1 MKNLKNLFCL
11 YVFLFLSC
19 DTQEVLYVAT
29 DYVYVGDFTTGL
41 EGPAVDANGNL
52 YFVNPHHNGSIGR
65 VDAEG
70 HFSVFISHLPEGST
84 ANGIQITP
92 KGELLLADYT
102 GHNILKIDPNSKDVS
117 VYAHEPMANQPN
129 DLTLGYGTLL
139 FASDPNWG
147 ESTGNVWKV
156 TPGKFELMLDNMG
169 TTNGIEISPD
179 DKTLYVNESV
189 QRNVWA
195 FDIHHEKKLLNKRLL
210 ISFEDF
216 GMDGMRSDVKG
227 NLYITRYGKG
237 TVVKVS
243 PKGEVLQE
251 IVLKGKKA
259 SNIAFGGKD
268 GKTAYVTLQ
277 DRGYIETFR
286 VSDPGMAFARLKGQA
301 IE

>member
-1 MKNLKNLFCL
+1 MKKLSILLCSFVLLF
-11 YVFLFLSC
+11 FNC
-19 DTQEVLYVAT
+19 DSQEVLYVAT
-29 DYVYVGDFTTGL
+29 DFVYVGDFTTGL
-41 EGPAVDANGNL
+41 EGPAVDASGNL
-52 YFVNPHHNGSIGR
+52 YFVNPHHNGSIGK
-65 VDAEG
+65 VDANG
-70 HFSVFISHLPEGST
+70 NFSVFISQLPEGST
-84 ANGIQITP
+84 ANGIRITP
-92 KGELLLADYT
+92 TGHLLLADYT
-102 GHNILKIDPNSKDVS
+102 GHNVLEIDPGSKEVS
-117 VYAHEPMANQPN
+117 VYAHEPLANQPN
-129 DLTLGYGTLL
+129 DLTLGNRDLL

-147 ESTGNVWKV
+147 EGTGNIWKV
-156 TPGKFELMLDNMG
+156 TPGKFELMFDNMG

-179 DKTLYVNESV
+179 GKTLYVNESV

-195 FDIHHEKKLLNKRLL
+195 FDIHPEGKLLNKRLL

-251 IVLKGKKA
+251 IELKGKKA

-268 GKTAYVTLQ
+268 GKAAYVTLQ
-277 DRGYIETFR
+277 DRGFIETFR
-286 VSDPGMAFARLKGQA
+286 VSDPGVAFARLKGQI